1 VQRLILAST
10 SPYRAALL
18 DRLCL
23 TYEVIGSAADE
34 TAEPDEAPDRL
45 ARRLANQKAQVVA
58 ASLTSRDAI
67 VIGADQ
73 TAALDRTLLRKPGDR
88 ATAFAQLT
96 ACRGRSVSFHTAVTI
111 IDCRANDARH
121 HLDTTEVRFAQRSDA
136 ELERYI
142 DLERP
147 LDCAGSFKAEGL
159 GIALFESVTTRD
171 PTAIIGLPLIWVAST
186 LRDFGLSALLANHG
200 TARN

>member
-1 VQRLILAST
+1 MRPLILAST

-18 DRLCL
+18 ERLGL
-23 TYEVIGSAADE
+23 AYEVIASSTDE
-34 TAEPDEAPDRL
+34 TAAPNEAPDEL
-45 ARRLANQKAQVVA
+45 ARRLAEQKAQTVA
-58 ASLTSRDAI
+58 ASLQSPDAI

-88 ATAFAQLT
+88 ATAFAQLA
-96 ACRGRSVSFHTAVTI
+96 ACRGRSVSFYTAVTI
-111 IDCRANDARH
+111 IDCRANDARY

-142 DLERP
+142 DLEQP

-159 GIALFESVTTRD
+159 GIALFESVSTRD
-171 PTAIIGLPLIWVAST
+171 PTAIVGLPLIWVAST
-186 LRDFGLSALLANHG
+186 LRDLGLSALQ
-200 TARN
+200 